1 MDKVFDNIIYR
12 ISAAILVMVLAA
24 ACEPSFDFN
33 KEFYHDG
40 VSGGRT
46 EDVGGREV
54 NEETRNVLLLYSAGY
69 NSLSSYLSEDIQDLM
84 KGDLPS
90 NGRMKDVLL
99 VYSHLLSKNNIY
111 SEPNPPVLMR
121 VYRGEEGEVVSD
133 TLVRYPDSVHSADP
147 AQLNTVLTYVKD
159 NFPAKTYG
167 MIFSSHAT
175 GYLPAGYYSNSK
187 DYVYDQSSAMMGRQG
202 HWKPRRGVPY
212 VEPEHDPSL
221 PMVKSIGQDQVGSSG
236 NYTSYEIQLE
246 EFVKALPMYFDYI
259 LFDACL
265 MGGVE
270 VAYELA
276 GRCGLVGFSQTEVLA
291 EGFDYKAIPTHL
303 LNGGTPDPKAVC
315 IDYFQQYAVQSGVY
329 QSATISLVDCSA
341 MEPLAVKC
349 AELFEKYRAEI
360 ALLDPYKVQRYYR
373 GSYHWFYDMVDIVAE
388 AGADEKEI
396 MALNEA
402 VDACVRYG
410 EATPSF
416 MGSFAIKDYSGLSM
430 YLPCHGSDELDKYY
444 RTLKWNIATGL
455 VE

>member
-1 MDKVFDNIIYR
+1 MSKVLDNIICR
-12 ISAAILVMVLAA
+12 MSVAMLAMVFLA

-33 KEFYHDG
+33 SEFYHDG
-40 VSGGRT
+40 ISAGRVETLGGR
-46 EDVGGREV
+46 DVS
-54 NEETRNVLLLYSAGY
+54 NETRNVLLLYSAGF
-69 NSLSSYLSEDIQDLM
+69 NSISDYLKEDIQDLM

-90 NGRMKDVLL
+90 DSRMKDVLL
-99 VYSHLLSKNNIY
+99 VYSHLPSRKNAY

-121 VYRGEEGEVVSD
+121 VYQGHAGEVVTD
-133 TLVRYPDSVHSADP
+133 TLVRYHDSVHSADP
-147 AQLNTVLTYVKD
+147 VQLNAVLTYVKE
-159 NFPAKTYG
+159 NFSAKTYG

-175 GYLPAGYYSNSK
+175 GYLPAGYYSNPGE
-187 DYVYDQSSAMMGRQG
+187 YMYDQSSAMMGRQG
-202 HWKPRRGVPY
+202 YRKSHRGVPY

-221 PMVKSIGQDQVGSSG
+221 PMVKSIGQDQVGTPG
-236 NYTSYEIQLE
+236 NYLSFEIQLE
-246 EFVKALPMYFDYI
+246 DFAEALPMYMDYI

-303 LNGGTPDPKAVC
+303 LNGGTPDPQAVC
-315 IDYFQQYAVQSGVY
+315 EDYFQQYAVQSGIN

-360 ALLDPYKVQRYYR
+360 TILEPAKVQRYYR
-373 GSYHWFYDMVDIVAE
+373 GSYHWFYDMVDIVEE
-388 AGADEKEI
+388 AGADKEEI
-396 MALNEA
+396 MALKEA
-402 VDACVRYG
+402 VDACVRYRN
-410 EATPSF
+410 ATPSF
-416 MGSFAIKDYSGLSM
+416 MDSFAIKDYSGLSM
-430 YLPCHGSDELDKYY
+430 YLPCNGSDELDKYY

>member
-1 MDKVFDNIIYR
+1 MSVAMLAMVF
-12 ISAAILVMVLAA
+12 LA

-33 KEFYHDG
+33 SEFYHDG
-40 VSGGRT
+40 ISAGRVETLGGR
-46 EDVGGREV
+46 DVS
-54 NEETRNVLLLYSAGY
+54 NETRNVLLLYSAGF
-69 NSLSSYLSEDIQDLM
+69 NSISDYLKEDIQDLM

-90 NGRMKDVLL
+90 DSRMNDVLL
-99 VYSHLLSKNNIY
+99 VYSHLPVRRNAY

-121 VYRGEEGEVVSD
+121 VYQGHGGEVVTD
-133 TLVRYPDSVHSADP
+133 TLVRYHDSVHSADP

-175 GYLPAGYYSNSK
+175 GYLPAGYYTNPG
-187 DYVYDQSSAMMGRQG
+187 DYIYAPSSAMMGRQG
-202 HWKPRRGVPY
+202 YRKSHRGVPY

-236 NYTSYEIQLE
+236 SYLSYEIQLE
-246 EFVKALPMYFDYI
+246 EFAEALPMYFDYI

-270 VAYELA
+270 VAYELS

-291 EGFDYKAIPTHL
+291 EGFDYTTLSAHL
-303 LNGGTPDPKAVC
+303 LNGDTPDPQAVC
-315 IDYFQQYAVQSGVY
+315 EDYFQQYAVQSGVN

-349 AELFEKYRAEI
+349 AELFEKYRVEI
-360 ALLDPYKVQRYYR
+360 TLLDPDKVQRYYR

-388 AGADEKEI
+388 AGADDEEI
-396 MALNEA
+396 MALKEA
-402 VDACVRYG
+402 VDACVRYRN
-410 EATPSF
+410 ATPYF
-416 MGSFAIKDYSGLSM
+416 MNSFAIKDYSGLSM

>member
-1 MDKVFDNIIYR
+1 MSVAMLAMVF
-12 ISAAILVMVLAA
+12 LA

-33 KEFYHDG
+33 SEFYHDG
-40 VSGGRT
+40 ISAGRVETLGGR
-46 EDVGGREV
+46 DVS
-54 NEETRNVLLLYSAGY
+54 NETRNVLLLYSAGF
-69 NSLSSYLSEDIQDLM
+69 NSISDYLKEDIQDLM

-90 NGRMKDVLL
+90 DSRMNDVLL
-99 VYSHLLSKNNIY
+99 VYSHLPVRRNAY

-121 VYRGEEGEVVSD
+121 VYQGRGGEVVTD
-133 TLVRYPDSVHSADP
+133 TLVRYHDSVHSADP
-147 AQLNTVLTYVKD
+147 VQLNAVLTYVKD

-175 GYLPAGYYSNSK
+175 GYLPAGYYTNPG
-187 DYVYDQSSAMMGRQG
+187 DYIYAPSSAMMGRQG
-202 HWKPRRGVPY
+202 YRKSHRGVPY

-236 NYTSYEIQLE
+236 SYLSYEIQLE
-246 EFVKALPMYFDYI
+246 EFAEALPMYFDYI

-291 EGFDYKAIPTHL
+291 EGFDYTTLSAHL
-303 LNGGTPDPKAVC
+303 LNGDTPDPQAVC
-315 IDYFQQYAVQSGVY
+315 EDYFQQYAVQSGVN

-349 AELFEKYRAEI
+349 AELFEKYRVEI
-360 ALLDPYKVQRYYR
+360 TLLDPDKVQRYYR

-388 AGADEKEI
+388 AGADDEEI
-396 MALNEA
+396 MALKEA
-402 VDACVRYG
+402 VDACVRYRN
-410 EATPSF
+410 ATPYF
-416 MGSFAIKDYSGLSM
+416 MNSFAIKDYSGLSM